1 MVEELCIHE
10 VIPGTSKSRCLFFH
24 ATRISLIP
32 FVGKPPGYEQV
43 TCRLM
48 CAQSSE
54 MALFMAVRVFIV
66 CVCPE
71 QRWVLADRE

>member
-1 MVEELCIHE
+1 MVEERCIHE
-10 VIPGTSKSRCLFFH
+10 VIPGTNKRRCLFFH
-24 ATRISLIP
+24 ATRMSRIA

-54 MALFMAVRVFIV
+54 VALFV
-66 CVCPE
+66 
-71 QRWVLADRE
+71 VLHVVIACALNSVGC